1 MPLKT
6 KKPTSTRKPKVSKT
20 TTAVAAS
27 AVATSAV
34 ATSAVATSAVAAP
47 VAATP
52 PVTEPT
58 SQENTVVTDDVTTS
72 QMFSSLLGDINWMSS
87 RLSALKTQFKLLE
100 KRTTRELKQAQKH
113 SNKKRNTNRLPSGF
127 VKPTLISDQ
136 MANFLQKP
144 IGTEM
149 ARTEVTRALNQY
161 IRSNSLQDAKNGR
174 IILPDAPLRKLLAVP
189 KADELTY
196 FNLQRYMSPHFA
208 KVGLNKTSA
217 ELGVSH

>member
-1 MPLKT
+1 MPPKT
-6 KKPTSTRKPKVSKT
+6 KKPTATRKPKATKSATVAT
-20 TTAVAAS
+20 AAPVVTTAPVTTAPVTTAPVAI
-27 AVATSAV
+27 
-34 ATSAVATSAVAAP
+34 AAP
-47 VAATP
+47 VAATT
-52 PVTEPT
+52 VTEV
-58 SQENTVVTDDVTTS
+58 NTVVNAEVTTA
-72 QMFSSLLGDINWMSS
+72 QMFTSVLADINWMSS

-100 KRTTRELKQAQKH
+100 KRTTREIKQAQKQ

-161 IRSNSLQDAKNGR
+161 IRHNSLQDTSNGR

>member
-1 MPLKT
+1 MPPRST
-6 KKPTSTRKPKVSKT
+6 KKPTATRKPKASKS
-20 TTAVAAS
+20 AAAS
-27 AVATSAV
+27 TPVPAPEPVP
-34 ATSAVATSAVAAP
+34 VAAP
-47 VAATP
+47 DPVPPALEATE
-52 PVTEPT
+52 TS
-58 SQENTVVTDDVTTS
+58 SQENTVVTSDVTSDVTTT
-72 QMFSSLLGDINWMSS
+72 QMFSSALADINWLSS

-100 KRTTRELKQAQKH
+100 KRTARELKQAQKQ

-136 MANFLQKP
+136 MAKFLQKP

-161 IRSNSLQDAKNGR
+161 IRTNSLQDATNGR
-174 IILPDAPLRKLLAVP
+174 IILPDGPLRKLLAVP

-208 KVGLNKTSA
+208 KVGTNKSSA
-217 ELGVSH
+217 ELGVSQ

>member
-1 MPLKT
+1 MPPKT
-6 KKPTSTRKPKVSKT
+6 KKPTSTRKPKVTKT
-20 TTAVAAS
+20 ATAVAAT
-27 AVATSAV
+27 AAT
-34 ATSAVATSAVAAP
+34 AVAAP
-47 VAATP
+47 IAVPAPVTETP
-52 PVTEPT
+52 PVSETT
-58 SQENTVVTDDVTTS
+58 TQENTVVTGDVTTS
-72 QMFSSLLGDINWMSS
+72 QMFSSLLADINWMSS